1 MGRYADWQA
10 VLDQNAG
17 EMEQYFQEHARFF

>member
-1 MGRYADWQA
+1 MGLYADWQA

-17 EMEQYFQEHARFF
+17 EMKQYFQEHARIF